1 VPTREEEAMTR
12 SELVAQ
18 LESEAA
24 QGWPV
29 PYWPQDLP
37 RPPKMVDRDQD
48 ALLRRYVDL
57 LAEAVGP

>member
-1 VPTREEEAMTR
+1 MTR